1 MVYISVHLLQ
11 MKEMEDDVLE
21 IEINIFVCGP
31 CFFVYII
38 YFGLY
43 LAYYYYSFFFFGENF
58 KFY

>member
-43 LAYYYYSFFFFGENF
+43 LTYYYYYFFFGP
-58 KFY
+58 KL